1 MEQVPG
7 GSNRCPSTAAFAWF
21 GKGVCRLLLLGLP
34 FGTLLGPEATGSGPR
49 FAGAGGLFVS
59 VFLRAFKG
67 GTVWCGRRGVT
78 GLLFENYIVDASI
91 LIRSNF

>member
-1 MEQVPG
+1 MGGILMEQVPG

-49 FAGAGGLFVS
+49 FAGAGVWLFRFSCALSRVAPS
-59 VFLRAFKG
+59 GVAG
-67 GTVWCGRRGVT
+67 GV
-78 GLLFENYIVDASI
+78 
-91 LIRSNF
+91 